1 MNTPDPTTWGTGKP
15 FELGDRPNTPLR
27 RSQQAAA
34 IQNLRNTHT
43 IDPDYQPTNAERL
56 DTLTGRLDQPE
67 HQLNQIDRN
76 LKSLIQ
82 GLQTITNILNPQ

>member
-34 IQNLRNTHT
+34 IQALRNKAQYD
-43 IDPDYQPTNAERL
+43 DPDHPTINERL
-56 DTLTGRLDQPE
+56 NTVELHLD
-67 HQLNQIDRN
+67 QIDRN
-76 LKSLIQ
+76 LNSLLQ
-82 GLQTITNILNPQ
+82 GLKTITNILNP